1 MKRIRLFVAAFAVF
15 VGLGAAVVAPAYVS
29 ATPKSTVCTA
39 LGSNDSCTKDTG
51 NGVSLSSVVKVIV
64 NILSLIVGI
73 VAVIM
78 IIVGGF
84 RYVTSGGD
92 SNNITSAKNTI
103 LYAIVGLVVVA
114 LAQFIVQFVVA
125 KVTAPTCTSTQVLN
139 DKTNKCVTKK
149 KAGLAG
155 GQLYAIVDRHLS

>member
-51 NGVSLSSVVKVIV
+51 NGVNLNHVIKAIINVLSIVIGV
-64 NILSLIVGI
+64 

-78 IIVGGF
+78 IMVGGF
-84 RYVTSGGD
+84 RYITSGGD

-114 LAQFIVQFVVA
+114 LAQALVQFVLN
-125 KVTAPTCTSTQVLN
+125 KV
-139 DKTNKCVTKK
+139 K
-149 KAGLAG
+149 
-155 GQLYAIVDRHLS
+155 